1 MIQWMQKHKKYLVI
15 TIWISTIA
23 FVGAGFVGWGAYS
36 FAVGERFVAKVG
48 DNTISRSDLEREYA
62 RLFAIY
68 NQLTGGKLGQ
78 KEAEG
83 LGLRNQ
89 ALNNLIYTQLM
100 LNYAHDLGLLVSDEK
115 VAAEIAKETQF
126 YEKGVF
132 SQKLYRE
139 ILAQNNLLP
148 KDYENAIRKSLLL
161 KELDNVLQI
170 APTRLEKESVAA
182 ALYMKDRLSIEIL
195 EPKKEPITLDEA
207 EIRQYWEQNKQ
218 SYKGAVRYS
227 FVFDTFAPTDIAA
240 SDSELQEYYEK
251 FITNYQNVKTFAE
264 AKAQIREDYQKSE
277 AEKQALRRYIEYKK
291 QAESYTGEH
300 VTLDSEQIA
309 EKFGQELLGSLLA
322 LKPTEALKPILTESG
337 FVTLKLQNIEQSKAL
352 DFESAKEQVVTDLL
366 RQKYENLL
374 RQNADSRIENFV
386 GSDIGFVARDDIG
399 KLSML
404 GAEDAAAFL
413 EQLFAKTKAKDYM
426 ILAQKAILYRIS
438 AQELFAFENLAN
450 NKDFLENN
458 VVQLKDRIIE
468 SAFMNYLQKRYI
480 VIRADAELGNR

>member
-23 FVGAGFVGWGAYS
+23 FVGAGFVGWGTYS
-36 FAVGERFVAKVG
+36 FAMGERFVAKVG
-48 DNTISRSDLEREYA
+48 ENTISNSDLEREYA

-100 LNYAHDLGLLVSDEK
+100 LNYAHDLGLLVSDET

-126 YEKGVF
+126 YEQGIF
-132 SQKLYRE
+132 SQKRYRE

-170 APTRLEKESVAA
+170 APTQLEKESVAA

-195 EPKKEPITLDEA
+195 EPKKEPITLDES
-207 EIRQYWEQNKQ
+207 EIRQYWEQNQQ
-218 SYKGAVRYS
+218 SYKGAVRYA
-227 FVFDTFAPTDIAA
+227 FIFDIFAPKDITAG
-240 SDSELQEYYEK
+240 DSELQEYYEK
-251 FITNYQNVKTFAE
+251 FITNYQSAKTFSE

-291 QAESYTGEH
+291 QSESYTGEQ
-300 VTLDSEQIA
+300 VTLDSKQIA
-309 EKFGQELLGSLLA
+309 QRFGQELLDSLLA
-322 LKPTEALKPILTESG
+322 LKATEALKPILTESG
-337 FVTLKLQNIEQSKAL
+337 FVTLKLQNIEQARTL
-352 DFESAKEQVVTDLL
+352 DFEAAKEQVIADLL
-366 RQKYENLL
+366 RQKHEQLL

-386 GSDIGFVARDDIG
+386 GSDIGFVARDDIS

-404 GAEDAAAFL
+404 SAEDAAAFL
-413 EQLFAKTKAKDYM
+413 EQLFAKTKPKDYM

-438 AQELFAFENLAN
+438 AQELFAFENLAS

-458 VVQLKDRIIE
+458 VIQLKDRIIE

-480 VIRADAELGNR
+480 VIRADESLGNR